1 MATQLPVKMTAKG
14 LLIPHSSLQQWG
26 EIEVWQEENRI
37 VIQPKVSKTPTR
49 ERALAEQVLRED
61 GLLLDIGGV
70 PLSPPVTPAERAEL
84 AQKLGAGRPL
94 SELVLEERQN
104 GW

>member
-14 LLIPHSSLQQWG
+14 LLIPRSTLQQWN

-37 VIQPKVSKTPTR
+37 VIQPKGSTTPTQ
-49 ERALAEQVLRED
+49 ERALAEQALRED
-61 GLLLDIGGV
+61 GLLLDTGGA
-70 PLSPPVTPAERAEL
+70 PLSPPVSPAERVEL
-84 AQKLGAGRPL
+84 AQKLGTGRPL
-94 SELVLEERQN
+94 SELVLEERQH